1 LLLIERTRAYIRVA
15 PSRAGICATEANKED
30 NACLPLASSAVA
42 LIASIPISTA
52 MAQEQGI
59 HGIWWTKGKKG
70 RVEIVDCAP
79 PAKGVCGKIVWIS
92 QPNDAKGRPQTDRAN
107 GNPSLRSRPIV
118 GLQLFEG
125 WRENGRRSG
134 GGRSTIRTGAATS
147 TSASR
152 SPATSWS

>member
-1 LLLIERTRAYIRVA
+1 MLVTRLVA
-15 PSRAGICATEANKED
+15 
-30 NACLPLASSAVA
+30 VV

-107 GNPSLRSRPIV
+107 GNASLRSRPIV

-125 WRENGRRSG
+125 WRENGPKKWRG
-134 GGRSTIRTGAATS
+134 TIYDPDRGSNFNVGISLAGDKLVVTGCIVWGCESETW
-147 TSASR
+147 TR
-152 SPATSWS
+152 YRDQ